1 MARLAKKKTQI
12 NKSRDEKGAITIDT
26 SEFQNIKFY
35 LENIYPTN
43 SKI

>member
-1 MARLAKKKTQI
+1 MARLAKRKTQI
-12 NKSRDEKGAITIDT
+12 NKSRDEKEIITIDT
-26 SEFQNIKFY
+26 SEFQNTKFY